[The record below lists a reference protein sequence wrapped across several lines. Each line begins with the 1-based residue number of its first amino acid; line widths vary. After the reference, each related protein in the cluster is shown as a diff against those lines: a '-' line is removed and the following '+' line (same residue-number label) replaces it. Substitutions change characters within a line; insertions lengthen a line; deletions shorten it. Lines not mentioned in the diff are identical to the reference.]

1 MAWPMAWYDIVGLV
15 GTVTILAAYALT
27 STGRL
32 DAHKAPA
39 LAANFA
45 GSSLILLSLTQAWN
59 VSAAVVEGAWAL
71 ISLIGLARVALKGR
85 G

>member
-1 MAWPMAWYDIVGLV
+1 MAWYDLVGLA
-15 GTVTILAAYALT
+15 GTITILAAYALT
-27 STGRL
+27 SSGRL

-39 LAANFA
+39 LFANFA

-59 VSAAVVEGAWAL
+59 MSAALVEAAWAG
-71 ISLIGLARVALKGR
+71 ISLVGLARAALRRR

>member
-1 MAWPMAWYDIVGLV
+1 MAWFDIVGLA

-27 STGRL
+27 SSGRL

-45 GSSLILLSLTQAWN
+45 GSSLILLSLTQAFN
-59 VSAAVVEGAWAL
+59 LSAVLVEAAWAV
-71 ISLIGLARVALKGR
+71 ISLVGLARVLLKRR